1 MSEILQGTV
10 VAGDGRSGKFWCEL
24 EVHDA
29 EVTGGVVAWEHLH
42 GLADVTGGSVERFTF
57 RSAGGDYSAAVKNGL
72 AVIEGDA
79 AGPATGLLTKPG
91 AQVAALESFL
101 ELDVEGT
108 IRVLA
113 GVLLPSSLP
122 AHGPTVDNVVD
133 SIAGF
138 LRSASGKE
146 VQRIRTLLQIIGIFV
161 PLLEPEV
168 ANIRKLVRL
177 VLGTENNSP
186 LREALAGI
194 HQIVVFAYYA
204 HTNADKMLGYA
215 RKSHLP
221 NHRTHLPVTAGVP
234 QGRVFDVVIAGTGP
248 AGSLLADRLSSAG
261 KSVLLLEA
269 GPYIP
274 EDAITTNELD
284 SIARLYKS
292 SGLQVAGKPS
302 SVTVLQGSCVGGGGV
317 INNGLFFAMSTGTLE
332 RWRADGFPFDADVL
346 GPAYQAVAKDLNL
359 GDIADKAE
367 FLNPTGAYLEAQFGP
382 AKAPPL
388 DGPAPPGFYR
398 MLVNLETRTGN
409 DDLAGCRSTGLCN
422 LGCGSERKVNSYQHY
437 LKNALDGSRDV
448 VLVPDA
454 TVTRVILDA
463 YHRVTGFEVRQADGR
478 TVMARGKEFILSCG
492 PVASSG
498 VLLRSDRLPA
508 LPVGRRFSG
517 NVASPMFAT
526 APKDVNLKTSV
537 QMCQVYVPGGGDDG
551 FLIETWFSPPGGLA
565 LAMPGFLETHAR
577 RMAGYAKLL
586 CASPVIGTQPIGKI
600 TQSGEDTVIDLPLAA
615 IDLDRFRRGMLT
627 SVNALLKGGAGSVIV
642 RLGSGRVIDSASG
655 LAALDREMRSITPRD
670 LHLLP
675 LSTAHPQGGNALSSD
690 PRIGVVGADFRVRGV
705 ENLRVCDG
713 SVFPMGCDVNP
724 QWTIFALA
732 HLCAAGM

>member
-10 VAGDGRSGKFWCEL
+10 VAGDGKSGKFWCQL
-24 EVHDA
+24 EVQAA
-29 EVTGGVVAWEHLH
+29 EVTGGVVAWERLN
-42 GLADVTGGSVERFTF
+42 GLAEITGGSIDHFTF
-57 RSAGGDYSAAVKNGL
+57 HSADGTYSATVDNGRV
-72 AVIEGDA
+72 VIEGDG
-79 AGPATGLLTKPG
+79 AGPASGWLTSP
-91 AQVAALESFL
+91 AAKAAVLESFL
-101 ELDVEGT
+101 ELDVDGT

-113 GVLLPSSLP
+113 EVLLPSPLP
-122 AHGPTVDNVVD
+122 AQGPTVDNVVD
-133 SIAGF
+133 SIASF
-138 LRSASGKE
+138 LQNASGKE
-146 VQRIRTLLQIIGIFV
+146 VTRIRSLLQIIGIFV
-161 PLLEPEV
+161 PLLETEV
-168 ANIRKLVRL
+168 ENIRKLVRL

-215 RKSHLP
+215 RKKHLP
-221 NHRTHLPVTAGVP
+221 NHRTHLPVTAAVP

-248 AGSLLADRLSSAG
+248 AGSLLAERLSKAG

-317 INNGLFFAMSTGTLE
+317 INNGLFFAMSETTLKA
-332 RWRADGFPFDADVL
+332 WRDVGFPFDANAL
-346 GPAYQAVAKDLNL
+346 GPAYQAVARDLNL

-367 FLNPTGAYLEAQFGP
+367 FLNPTGAALEAKFGP
-382 AKAPPL
+382 AKAPSL
-388 DGPAPPGFYR
+388 DGHPPPGFYR
-398 MLVNLETRTGN
+398 MLVNLERRTGN

-422 LGCGSERKVNSYQHY
+422 LGCGSERKVNSYQRY
-437 LKNALDGSRDV
+437 LKSALDGTHDV
-448 VLVPDA
+448 ALVA
-454 TVTRVILDA
+454 GASVTRVVMD
-463 YHRVTGFEVRQADGR
+463 HHKVTGLEVRQSDGQ
-478 TVMARGKEFILSCG
+478 TVIAHGKEFVVSCG
-492 PVASSG
+492 PVGSSG
-498 VLLRSDRLPA
+498 VLLRSSALPA

-526 APKDVNLKTSV
+526 APKDVNLQTSV

-565 LAMPGFLETHAR
+565 LAMPGFLETHAG
-577 RMAGYAKLL
+577 RMADYSKLL
-586 CASPVIGTQPIGKI
+586 CASPVIGTQPIGRI
-600 TQSGEDTVIDLPLAA
+600 TRSGDDTVIDLPLAPL
-615 IDLDRFRRGMLT
+615 DLDRLRRGMLT
-627 SVNALLKGGAGSVIV
+627 AVSTLMVTGPVVV
-642 RLGSGRVIDSASG
+642 RVGSGRVIDSASK
-655 LAALDREMRSITPRD
+655 LAALDRELRSITPRD
-670 LHLLP
+670 MHLLP

-690 PRIGVVGADFRVRGV
+690 PHIGVVGADFRVRGV
-705 ENLRVCDG
+705 DNLRVCDG

>member
-10 VAGDGRSGKFWCEL
+10 VAGDGKSGKFWCQL
-24 EVHDA
+24 EVHVT
-29 EVTGGVVAWEHLH
+29 EVTGGLVAWERLN
-42 GLADVTGGSVERFTF
+42 GLADITGGSLDRFTF
-57 RSAGGDYSAAVKNGL
+57 HSADGTYSAVVDNGHI
-72 AVIEGDA
+72 VIEGDG
-79 AGPATGLLTKPG
+79 AGPAAGLLTSP
-91 AQVAALESFL
+91 ATQIAALEAFP
-101 ELDVEGT
+101 ELDVDGT

-113 GVLLPSSLP
+113 EVLLPSPLL
-122 AHGPTVDNVVD
+122 AQGPSVDNVVD
-133 SIAGF
+133 GIAGF
-138 LRSASGKE
+138 LQNASGKE
-146 VQRIRTLLQIIGIFV
+146 VNRIRTLMQIIGIFV
-161 PLLEPEV
+161 PLLETEV
-168 ANIRKLVRL
+168 ENIRKLVRL
-177 VLGTENNSP
+177 VLASENNSP

-204 HTNADKMLGYA
+204 HKNADKMLGYA

-221 NHRTHLPVTAGVP
+221 NHRTHLPVTATVP

-274 EDAITTNELD
+274 EDSITTNELD

-302 SVTVLQGSCVGGGGV
+302 AVTVLQGSCVGGGGV
-317 INNGLFFAMSTGTLE
+317 VNNGLFFAMSTGTLQ
-332 RWRADGFPFDADVL
+332 RWRDDGFPFDANVL
-346 GPAYQAVAKDLNL
+346 GPAYQAVAKDLNI

-367 FLNPTGAYLEAQFGP
+367 FLNPAGAYLETKFGP
-382 AKAPPL
+382 AKTPPL
-388 DGPAPPGFYR
+388 DSPAPPGFYR

-422 LGCGSERKVNSYQHY
+422 LGCGSERKVNSYQRY
-437 LKNALDGSRDV
+437 LKSALDGSRDV
-448 VLVPDA
+448 VLVPGA
-454 TVTRVILDA
+454 SVTRVVMDA
-463 YHRVTGFEVRQADGR
+463 RHKVTGFEVRQSDGR
-478 TVMARGKEFILSCG
+478 TVTAQGKQFVLSCG

-498 VLLRSDRLPA
+498 VLLRSDGLAA

-526 APKDVNLKTSV
+526 APKDVNLQPSV

-565 LAMPGFLETHAR
+565 LAMPGFLETHAS
-577 RMAGYAKLL
+577 RMASYSKLL

-600 TQSGEDTVIDLPLAA
+600 TPSGEDTVIDLPLAP
-615 IDLDRFRRGMLT
+615 IDLDRLRRGMLT
-627 SVNALLKGGAGSVIV
+627 AVNALLSGGASPVIV
-642 RLGSGRVIDSASG
+642 RVGSGRMVDSAAS
-655 LAALDREMRSITPRD
+655 LAALDRELRSITPRD
-670 LHLLP
+670 MHLLP
-675 LSTAHPQGGNALSSD
+675 LSTAHPQGGNAMSND
-690 PRIGVVGADFRVRGV
+690 PHIGVVGADFRVRGV

-732 HLCAAGM
+732 HLCAGGM